1 MRPPLD
7 QLPVATTAEAGHI
20 GVVLPMSS
28 AYVMSC
34 GDEASPYGAYMDREH
49 QTLRPDH

>member
-1 MRPPLD
+1 MRHPLD
-7 QLPVATTAEAGHI
+7 QLPIATTAEASHV

-34 GDEASPYGAYMDREH
+34 GDGGSLYSAYIDREH
-49 QTLRPDH
+49 QTLRPDY